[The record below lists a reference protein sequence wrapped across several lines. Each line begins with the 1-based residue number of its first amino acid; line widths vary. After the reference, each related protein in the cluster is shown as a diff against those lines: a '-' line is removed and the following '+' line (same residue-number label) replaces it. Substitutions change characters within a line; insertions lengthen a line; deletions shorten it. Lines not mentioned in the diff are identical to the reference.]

1 MSLMTCLAIL
11 DICIPFC
18 LFVIVPGTVVI
29 TGIVMFIVVT
39 IMKRKRLIAD
49 KETGLEENGSDQ
61 MKIMRIFKG
70 IFVCIFMSGIVLWVI
85 PICFAV

>member
-39 IMKRKRLIAD
+39 VMKRKQLIAD

-61 MKIMRIFKG
+61 MKIMRIFKR
-70 IFVCIFMSGIVLWVI
+70 IFVCILIIGIMLWVI
-85 PICFAV
+85 PICFVI